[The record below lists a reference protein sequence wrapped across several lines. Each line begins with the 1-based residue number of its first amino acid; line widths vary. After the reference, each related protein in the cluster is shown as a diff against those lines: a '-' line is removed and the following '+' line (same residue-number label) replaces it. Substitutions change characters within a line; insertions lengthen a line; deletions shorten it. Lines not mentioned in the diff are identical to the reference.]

1 MSDFFDKLKKG
12 LDEGLTKVKVKS
24 KHLVDSTKIKGE
36 ISNLNQRKSALLL
49 TLGTE
54 FYDMYKSGT
63 FVIDKF
69 KDKFN
74 ELENIEKQ
82 IELKEK
88 ELEEL
93 DKAAEEIIGKQS
105 PKLKKCSCG
114 AELPIDA
121 KFCTSCG
128 SKLD

>member
-1 MSDFFDKLKKG
+1 MADFFDKLKKG
-12 LDEGLTKVKVKS
+12 LDEGLTKMKVKS
-24 KHLVDSTKIKGE
+24 KELVDSTKIKGE

-63 FVIDKF
+63 FDMEKF

-88 ELEEL
+88 ELEEVH
-93 DKAAEEIIGKQS
+93 KTAEEVIGKPS
-105 PKLKKCSCG
+105 PKVKKCSCG
-114 AELPIDA
+114 AELPLDA

>member
-1 MSDFFDKLKKG
+1 MADFFDKLKKG
-12 LDEGLTKVKVKS
+12 LDEGLTKMKVKS
-24 KHLVDSTKIKGE
+24 KELVDSTKIKGE

-63 FVIDKF
+63 FDMEKF

-88 ELEEL
+88 ELEEVH
-93 DKAAEEIIGKQS
+93 KTAEEVIGKPS
-105 PKLKKCSCG
+105 PKVKRCSCG
-114 AELPIDA
+114 AELPLDA
-121 KFCTSCG
+121 KFCTSCR